1 MYHVHATFLLSFC
14 KARNYSPFMQFK
26 LFDLPTKISLLN
38 VKLCSCFTGSYD
50 MAILPFR
57 QI

>member
-14 KARNYSPFMQFK
+14 KARKYSPFMQFK